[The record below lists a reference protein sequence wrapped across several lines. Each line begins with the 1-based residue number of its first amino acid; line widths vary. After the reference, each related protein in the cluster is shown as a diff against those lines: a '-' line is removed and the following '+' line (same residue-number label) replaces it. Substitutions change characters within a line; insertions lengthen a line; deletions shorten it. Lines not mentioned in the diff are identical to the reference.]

1 MNSLAKYFIVIS
13 VGVLT
18 LASCAG
24 SGKSSIPANKKEVM
38 DRFVAGTLDPSYAP
52 AAFFI
57 HFGRGKTVGEA
68 AVQAQ
73 LEYLVASDMD
83 ILKVQFE
90 QFVPRVRGLDTD
102 EGWDSFEPIPV
113 DFYRPTLEIITR
125 LQQVAG
131 RSVYVLPTIY
141 NTYQVA
147 QQGLTFRGIVEGAK
161 NHPQQLKKMLDS
173 YSDALVWLIK
183 ECKAIG
189 VEGFYLPTQGGETKF
204 YDIPGFFDTFIKPY
218 DLKVMGEANNGT
230 KMNILHICDWEGT
243 YDDLAKFA
251 DYPGQIVNTPMVVD
265 GQPFSLEDGVKL
277 FKRPVLGG
285 FNRQTEI
292 LSAPESQIAAMV
304 KDILATGPK
313 GKVMI
318 GADCTVSEAPIGNIQ
333 TAVYTAHH
341 NY

>member
-1 MNSLAKYFIVIS
+1 MKSIFKYIVAIAICAVAAVSCNNSK
-13 VGVLT
+13 
-18 LASCAG
+18 G
-24 SGKSSIPANKKEVM
+24 SMPTNKKEIM
-38 DRFVAGTLDPSYAP
+38 DQFVAGTLDPSYVP

-90 QFVPRVRGLDTD
+90 QYVPRVRNLDTE
-102 EGWDSFEPIPV
+102 EGWEAFEPIPV
-113 DFYRPTLEIITR
+113 DYYRPTFEIIER

-147 QQGLTFRGIVEGAK
+147 QQGLGARGIIEGAT
-161 NHPQQLKKMLDS
+161 NHPEQFKKMLDS

-183 ECKAIG
+183 ECKAAG

-204 YDIPGFFDTFIKPY
+204 YQYAGFFDNFIKPY
-218 DLKVMGEANNGT
+218 DMKVMGEATNGT

-243 YDDLAKFA
+243 YDDLTRFA
-251 DYPGQIVNTPMVVD
+251 DYPGQIVNTPMTVD
-265 GQPFSLEDGVKL
+265 EKPFTLEDGYKL

-285 FNRQTEI
+285 LNRQKEI
-292 LSAPESQIAAMV
+292 LSASEAEIAALV
-304 KDILATGPK
+304 NDVLATAPK
-313 GKVMI
+313 GKVML

-341 NY
+341 Q

>member
-1 MNSLAKYFIVIS
+1 MKSIFKFIVAIA
-13 VGVLT
+13 VCAV
-18 LASCAG
+18 AAVSCNSSRG
-24 SGKSSIPANKKEVM
+24 SMPTNKKEIM
-38 DRFVAGTLDPSYAP
+38 DQFVAGTLDPSYVP

-90 QFVPRVRGLDTD
+90 QYVPRVRNLDTE
-102 EGWDSFEPIPV
+102 EGWEAFDPIPR
-113 DFYRPTLEIITR
+113 DYYRPTFEIIER

-147 QQGLTFRGIVEGAK
+147 QQGLGARGIVEGAT
-161 NHPQQLKKMLDS
+161 NHPDQFKKMLDS

-183 ECKAIG
+183 ECKAVG

-204 YDIPGFFDTFIKPY
+204 YQYPGFFETFIKPY
-218 DLKVMGEANNGT
+218 DMKVMGEANSGT

-243 YDDLAKFA
+243 YDDLTRFA
-251 DYPGQIVNTPMVVD
+251 DYPGQIVNTPMTVD
-265 GQPFSLEDGVKL
+265 EKPFTLEDGYKL

-285 FNRQTEI
+285 LNRQKEI
-292 LSAPESQIAAMV
+292 LSASEAEIAALV
-304 KDILATGPK
+304 NDVLASAPK
-313 GKVMI
+313 GKVML

-341 NY
+341 Q

>member
-1 MNSLAKYFIVIS
+1 MNSLAKYFIAIS

-173 YSDALVWLIK
+173 YSLI
-183 ECKAIG
+183 IG
-189 VEGFYLPTQGGETKF
+189 YSSKVHFFVPFLQKLCIGF
-204 YDIPGFFDTFIKPY
+204 
-218 DLKVMGEANNGT
+218 
-230 KMNILHICDWEGT
+230 
-243 YDDLAKFA
+243 
-251 DYPGQIVNTPMVVD
+251 
-265 GQPFSLEDGVKL
+265 KL
-277 FKRPVLGG
+277 FKL
-285 FNRQTEI
+285 
-292 LSAPESQIAAMV
+292 
-304 KDILATGPK
+304 
-313 GKVMI
+313 
-318 GADCTVSEAPIGNIQ
+318 
-333 TAVYTAHH
+333 
-341 NY
+341 